1 MTQVYTR
8 NAPLEQLARLIR
20 RLDRRQKA
28 LLLQLVPELQTIRLD
43 KSERFAAQSDLLAYF
58 GAKLAALPDA
68 RALRDD
74 DPFLGGLTVAEFF
87 ATLEAEQAR
96 LWDAAHVEALQALAD
111 YEHPI
116 HSHTLPSPLWS
127 GVST

>member
-1 MTQVYTR
+1 MTQVYAR

-28 LLLQLVPELQTIRLD
+28 LLLQLVPELQTIRPDESDRL
-43 KSERFAAQSDLLAYF
+43 AAQSDVLAYF
-58 GAKLAALPDA
+58 EAKLAALPDA

-74 DPFLGGLTVAEFF
+74 DLFLGGLTVAEFF
-87 ATLEAEQAR
+87 AAPEAEQVR
-96 LWDAAHVEALQALAD
+96 LWDAAHAEAHQALAD

-116 HSHTLPSPLWS
+116 HPHALPAR
-127 GVST
+127 